1 MRFISKFDIRHLKFD
16 TDPAM
21 LSRFFSTAN
30 ASRYGFLLLEVGL
43 TVFGVLLGLAANE
56 WRKAEAAE
64 DRTQIALQT
73 IRKELEDNL
82 NEVEREIPYHESVRD
97 SLLAARQD
105 LSPETKDEF
114 GRLSQA
120 MPKGFTVAELRSN
133 AWELANRTGALQ
145 NVDYPLAAQL
155 AEVYGVQRSY
165 QSTAGKMEDNL
176 YVAQNVS
183 DANYLIFALGNLVN
197 DVLNREKRL
206 RTMYRDAIR
215 QLEAREP

>member
-1 MRFISKFDIRHLKFD
+1 
-16 TDPAM
+16 M
-21 LSRFFSTAN
+21 LSRFLPDT
-30 ASRYGFLLLEVGL
+30 SRYRFLFLEVSL

-64 DRTQIALQT
+64 DRTQVALQT

-82 NEVEREIPYHESVRD
+82 EEVENEIPYHENMRD

-105 LSPETKDEF
+105 LSPETKGEF

-120 MPKGFTVAELRSN
+120 MPKGFTVAEVRSN

-155 AEVYGVQRSY
+155 AEVYGVQQNYR
-165 QSTAGKMEDNL
+165 STAEKMQDNL
-176 YVAQNVS
+176 YVAQNLS

-215 QLEAREP
+215 RLKAREP